1 MKTLKTTLAIILMVL
16 ATAVYGQS
24 TKQIAEFNNKPIVEV
39 SINGKKA
46 WALLDTGTDFTII
59 NSGSKKR
66 LSFETYA
73 YKNDKYKVAVI
84 GDQSLQFEVAGK
96 LDLMLGNSRLYG
108 AILSCNMSNV
118 VNSIKDKT
126 GKHISMIIGL
136 NMMKHHNFV
145 IDLGEGTVSVPQQLH
160 VNTDTEGRLS
170 IN

>member
-1 MKTLKTTLAIILMVL
+1 
-16 ATAVYGQS
+16 
-24 TKQIAEFNNKPIVEV
+24 
-39 SINGKKA
+39 
-46 WALLDTGTDFTII
+46 
-59 NSGSKKR
+59 
-66 LSFETYA
+66 
-73 YKNDKYKVAVI
+73 
-84 GDQSLQFEVAGK
+84 
-96 LDLMLGNSRLYG
+96 MLGNSRLYG
-108 AILSCNMSNV
+108 AILSCNMNNV